1 MNNNIKWQL
10 RPTYTEGDKFH
21 NGDTEIF
28 KSGKW
33 AFLTREVIQNSNDAF
48 DSMKDESGKLVM
60 KFSMEN
66 LPINAFPDLEN
77 LKKHING
84 TYSINNLPET
94 CKSFCESAL
103 KTLSRESIKIMKI
116 SDFNTSGVLGSNDLN
131 NIKSQW
137 RALIYDEGNSQ
148 KDSRQAAGSFGL
160 GKNAPFALSGINT
173 VFYTTKDKDGL
184 YAFEGVAKLHTSYI
198 DDQKYEPKI
207 YFSNLYNNKTIP
219 LNYDD
224 CKDINDIFKR
234 DIKGTDIFIMDVDY
248 DEDKI
253 KKEMI
258 QAVVENFFIRIQ
270 NCKLEVDMFGELI
283 NKDSLLNIVMKYCD
297 QPIEYTNSNIRYGY
311 IKQYLNTY
319 LGKYEKTKIYN
330 EEVPGVGKLKLF
342 IAIDPDINGKWVAMF
357 RTKGM
362 KIFDY
367 NYRLAQQQ
375 FSAIFMPDDP
385 DVDEFLRSIENPTHD
400 LFDPEIRISDKDKKI
415 IAQQRYDKIINWI
428 KGKIVEFTKINVDE
442 QDFLDGME
450 EYIQLLD
457 EDESKERKVKQ
468 PDIEIISYE
477 PKKQRI
483 NMSIL
488 DNAGSEKLVEPE
500 PEPDDGIIDHTNSL
514 EVSVPNDE
522 KGSGK
527 QSIVKDYHN
536 NFSVKPK
543 IISYN
548 NTLRTAFGIEN
559 LDIDTINLEILTVGE
574 DDNIS
579 DFIPKILKAVD
590 CVNNVELK
598 VDNNKILNIKNEKTN
613 VIEIIFERDFQ
624 AKYKISVYTVK
635 AMEDL

>member
-1 MNNNIKWQL
+1 MEKDIRWQL
-10 RPTYTEGDKFH
+10 TQSSSIGNEFIDG
-21 NGDTEIF
+21 NTEIF

-48 DSMKDESGKLVM
+48 DSMKDEFGKLVI

-66 LPINAFPDLEN
+66 LPISSFPDLKNFKE
-77 LKKHING
+77 HIMG
-84 TYSINNLPET
+84 TYSITNLPET
-94 CKSFCESAL
+94 CKGFCENAL
-103 KTLSRESIKIMKI
+103 KTLSKDSIKIMKI
-116 SDFNTSGVLGSNDLN
+116 SDFNTSGVLGSNDLDD
-131 NIKSQW
+131 IKSQW
-137 RALIYDEGNSQ
+137 KALIYDEGNSQ
-148 KDSRQAAGSFGL
+148 KDSKQAAGSFGL

-198 DDQKYEPKI
+198 NGQKYEPKI
-207 YFSNLYNNKTIP
+207 YFSNLKNNKTIP

-224 CKDINDIFKR
+224 CREINNIFKR

-248 DEDKI
+248 DEEKI

-258 QAVVENFFIRIQ
+258 QAVVENFFVRIQ
-270 NCKLEVDMFGELI
+270 NDKLEVEMFGELI
-283 NKDSLLNIVMKYCD
+283 NKDTLLNVVIKYCD
-297 QPIEYTNSNIRYGY
+297 QPIEYTNSNIKYGY

-319 LGKYEKTKIYN
+319 LGKYEKTKIFN
-330 EEVPGVGKLKLF
+330 EEVPGVGKLKLI
-342 IAIDPDINGKWVAMF
+342 IAVDPDINGKWVAMF

-385 DVDEFLRSIENPTHD
+385 EVDEFLRSIENPTHD

-428 KGKIVEFTKINVDE
+428 KGKIAEFTKINVDE
-442 QDFLDGME
+442 QDFLEGIE

-457 EDESKERKVKQ
+457 EEDNKERKAKQ

-477 PKKQRI
+477 PNKQKI
-483 NMSIL
+483 NMSTI
-488 DNAGSEKLVEPE
+488 DNAGSDKLIEPE
-500 PEPDDGIIDHTNSL
+500 PKPDDGIIDHTNTL
-514 EVSVPNDE
+514 EISVPSDE
-522 KGSGK
+522 KGEGR

-543 IISYN
+543 IVSYN

-559 LDIDTINLEILTVGE
+559 LEIDTINIEILTVGE
-574 DDNIS
+574 DDNVS
-579 DFIPKILKAVD
+579 NYIPKIIKAID
-590 CVNNVELK
+590 CVNNIELK
-598 VDNNKILNIKNEKTN
+598 VDNNKILDIKNEKTN
-613 VIEIIFERDFQ
+613 VIEIIFERNFQ
-624 AKYKISVYTVK
+624 AKYKIAVYTVRVT
-635 AMEDL
+635 EDV

>member
-10 RPTYTEGDKFH
+10 RPTNTEGNRFH

-48 DSMKDESGKLVM
+48 DSMKNESSKLIM

-66 LPINAFPDLEN
+66 LPTNSFPDLEN
-77 LKKHING
+77 FQKHIKG
-84 TYSINNLPET
+84 TYSINSLPET
-94 CKSFCESAL
+94 CKNFCENAL
-103 KTLSRESIKIMKI
+103 KTLSKSSIKMMKI
-116 SDFNTSGVLGSNDLN
+116 SDFNTSGVLGSNELN

-148 KDSRQAAGSFGL
+148 KDSKQAAGSFGL

-173 VFYTTKDKDGL
+173 VFYTTKDKNGL

-198 DDQKYEPKI
+198 DGQKYEPKI
-207 YFSNLYNNKTIP
+207 YFSNLYNNNTIP

-224 CKDINDIFKR
+224 CKKMPNIFKR

-248 DEDKI
+248 NEEKI

-283 NKDSLLNIVMKYCD
+283 NNNTLMNVVMRYCD
-297 QPIEYTNSNIRYGY
+297 QPIEYTNSNIKYGY

-319 LGKYEKTKIYN
+319 LEKYEKTKIYN
-330 EEVPGVGKLKLF
+330 ELVPGVGKLKLF
-342 IAIDPDINGKWVAMF
+342 VSIDPDINGKWIAMF

-367 NYRLAQQQ
+367 NFRLAQQQ

-400 LFDPEIRISDKDKKI
+400 SFDPEIRITDKDKKN
-415 IAQQRYDKIINWI
+415 IAQQRYDKILNWI
-428 KGKIVEFTKINVDE
+428 KGKITEFTKISISD

-450 EYIQLLD
+450 QYIQLLD
-457 EDESKERKVKQ
+457 EDDSEDRKVKQ

-477 PKKQRI
+477 PKKQKI
-483 NMSIL
+483 NMATL
-488 DNAGSEKLVEPE
+488 DNAESQKLADFDPKFN
-500 PEPDDGIIDHTNSL
+500 DGIIDHREFLQFFEPS
-514 EVSVPNDE
+514 DE

-527 QSIVKDYHN
+527 KSIVKDYYN

-543 IISYN
+543 IVSN
-548 NTLRTAFGIEN
+548 NNILRIVFGIEN
-559 LDIDTINLEILTVGE
+559 LEIETINLEILTVGE

-579 DFIPKILKAVD
+579 NYIPKIVKAID
-590 CVNNVELK
+590 CINNEELRIY
-598 VDNNKILNIKNEKTN
+598 NNEILNIKNEKNN
-613 VIEIIFERDFQ
+613 VIEIIFEHNFQ
-624 AKYKISVYTVK
+624 AKYKIYVYTVRT
-635 AMEDL
+635 MEDL